1 MKYAILSIVLLLSG
15 CATQTHNYYEAAK
28 AISKDVTMSQN
39 ACWAA
44 VRDIA
49 KNGNDSVKIN
59 AIALAEKCKNES
71 VKLSAPK
78 NWLGF

>member
-1 MKYAILSIVLLLSG
+1 MKYLIFFMCLFLSG
-15 CATQTHNYYEAAK
+15 CATQTHSYYEAAK
-28 AISKDVTMSQN
+28 AISKDVTMSQT

-44 VRDIA
+44 VSDIA

-59 AIALAEKCKNES
+59 AIALAEKCKNEG